1 MADLVILD
9 LNWVRSI
16 SYCRATDIIIVYYI
30 VYSGAL
36 FPSGRF
42 TWSAQINCLFFA
54 DTSQQIQTF
63 QLEPRFGRP
72 YPILIDS
79 YLREVYQ
86 AAGDFG
92 LWNLRIWPIWYL
104 MGVAG
109 MVLSF
114 YNSFI
119 RIACTAS
126 IACTI
131 PLQLIINHHWNDV
144 FFTAWPM
151 IDQILI
157 DRRAKSK
164 RPSTRAPWLCSG
176 VCAGLSH
183 WLEAKGLEVH
193 VSQLKT
199 MPGKS

>member
-1 MADLVILD
+1 MLDLCRVFCSFPSIGLVSQMADLVILD

-42 TWSAQINCLFFA
+42 IWSAQINCLFFA

-126 IACTI
+126 LLAPSPYNWLSITI
-131 PLQLIINHHWNDV
+131 EMT
-144 FFTAWPM
+144 F
-151 IDQILI
+151 
-157 DRRAKSK
+157 SS
-164 RPSTRAPWLCSG
+164 RPGQWLT
-176 VCAGLSH
+176 
-183 WLEAKGLEVH
+183 KF
-193 VSQLKT
+193 
-199 MPGKS
+199 